1 VLGNREVFR
10 RVGRHEDDAPAGVE
24 MAVSLASDEELTS
37 RVERKDTV
45 ELFLRSHVSIQVP
58 ETELYT

>member
-24 MAVSLASDEELTS
+24 MAVSLASDEELAS
-37 RVERKDTV
+37 RVERKDAV
-45 ELFLRSHVSIQVP
+45 ELFLRIHMSI
-58 ETELYT
+58 